1 MEGKMKRLL
10 MSFVT
15 VVLLASFAFAQ
26 SSKTTDV
33 VVVGGGFGG
42 LAAAVSA
49 LEGGAKVILIEKTP
63 ALGGA
68 SNFVEGSLAVESPLN
83 KKLGK
88 GKTKEEVFRTIMEF
102 HHWNVNAAMTRK
114 MINQSGDT
122 IQWLM
127 DMGVNFKGIV
137 TVYPPE
143 KSNYTWHIYDRAGA
157 AGVKAL
163 TAKVRALGGE
173 ILTETP
179 GMKLIVKNG
188 AVVGVEATDD
198 EGEKLT
204 INAKAVVLATGGYSV
219 NKELLNKYIP
229 GYDEMGMII
238 MGPIP
243 DKRTGDGVLR
253 AEAVGAQLVSMNVLE
268 ASGPFLPVE
277 PAVEQQIGGPDRI
290 RHVKAALLQPFLWVN
305 GDGNRFID
313 ESLGSDWAITHNAMM
328 QNGGKMFCIMDE
340 TQRKMLVEK
349 GSILANSDFVPAG
362 TKLTGLP
369 EGFELGM
376 KNGYVFKANTIADLA
391 KQIGV
396 DPKNLQASINNV
408 NAYAKSGVD
417 PEFQRRKDL
426 LYTFQSKGPYY
437 AIRGIPS
444 YFSTLGGVK
453 INDNAQALD
462 THGKVIPGLYAVGHD
477 MGGMFDSTYYL
488 IKEGSASYFAL
499 NSGRIAGDHITR
511 TVTKT
516 KK

>member
-1 MEGKMKRLL
+1 MKRILISLL
-10 MSFVT
+10 MVIFISSV
-15 VVLLASFAFAQ
+15 AF
-26 SSKTTDV
+26 STTTRTTDV

-42 LAAAVSA
+42 LAATVSA

-68 SNFVEGSLAVESPLN
+68 SNFVEGSLAVESPIN

-102 HHWNVNAAMTRK
+102 HHWNVNAALTREL
-114 MINQSGDT
+114 INKSGST

-143 KSNYTWHIYDRAGA
+143 KSNYTWHIYDGAGA
-157 AGVKAL
+157 AAVQAL
-163 TAKVRALGGE
+163 TKKARELGGV

-179 GMKLIVKNG
+179 GMDLIVKNG
-188 AVVGVEATDD
+188 KVTGVKAMNE
-198 EGEKLT
+198 EGEELI

-229 GYDEMGMII
+229 GYDDMGMII

-243 DKRTGDGVLR
+243 DLRTGDGILMAER
-253 AEAVGAQLVSMNVLE
+253 AGAKLVSMSVLE

-277 PAVEQQIGGPDRI
+277 PAVQQQVGGPDEI

-305 GDGNRFID
+305 GNGERFID

-328 QNGGKMFCIMDE
+328 QNEGKMFCIMDE

-369 EGFELGM
+369 KGFDLGM
-376 KNGYVFKANTIADLA
+376 KNGYVFKDNTIEGLA
-391 KQIGV
+391 KKIGV
-396 DPKNLQASINNV
+396 DPKNLKASIDSV
-408 NAYAKSGVD
+408 NSYAKAGKD
-417 PEFQRRKDL
+417 PEFQRRSEL
-426 LYTFQSKGPYY
+426 LYQFKGGPYY
-437 AIRGIPS
+437 AIKGIPS

-453 INDNAQALD
+453 VNKNLQALD
-462 THGKVIPGLYAVGHD
+462 KHDKVIPGLYAAGHD
-477 MGGMFDSTYYL
+477 MGGLFDSTYDL
-488 IKEGSASYFAL
+488 IMEGSSSSFSL
-499 NSGRIAGDHITR
+499 NGGRIAGEHITKEI
-511 TVTKT
+511 TKT
-516 KK
+516 RK